1 MANFKTHFSR
11 TFKEVREAAVTVK
24 SGGYANMCRCE
35 VTELAVAQEAAN
47 NETHQ
52 ALVNFVSDASADRT
66 TITSITKTIA
76 DLSTELSKANAAIA
90 ALTKKTDNGQNT
102 NDAGSD
108 GNAKK
113 KRKLKKL
120 TTDIHGV
127 KREFKHN
134 DDAFYDPMSYFWT
147 HGFRCQIGHH
157 KLLSQ

>member
-1 MANFKTHFSR
+1 
-11 TFKEVREAAVTVK
+11 
-24 SGGYANMCRCE
+24 MCRCE

-113 KRKLKKL
+113 KCKLKK
-120 TTDIHGV
+120 
-127 KREFKHN
+127 
-134 DDAFYDPMSYFWT
+134 
-147 HGFRCQIGHH
+147 
-157 KLLSQ
+157 